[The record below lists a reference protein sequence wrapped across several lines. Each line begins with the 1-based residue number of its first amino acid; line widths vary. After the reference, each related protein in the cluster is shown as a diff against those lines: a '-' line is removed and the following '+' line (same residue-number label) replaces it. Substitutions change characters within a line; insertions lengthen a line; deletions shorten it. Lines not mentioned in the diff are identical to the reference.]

1 MINFTCMKTTLT
13 IIAFI
18 CSCVLFAQDPPEKYQ
33 QIWNEVNEGDSKVA
47 KKKLSKLLK
56 NNPND
61 PWLYWMSGILIDHG
75 GDQSDAKTFYEK
87 ALAVD
92 STFGPAYYNLA
103 SLLDSD
109 SHTDKK
115 IELLSKAIKF
125 YPQNGFSHISRG
137 ELYLKKGLFDL
148 AMADA
153 ESAKKCELID
163 PIAVDGL
170 IIEILYAQKKTKEL
184 QSFVKSGNYADT
196 GSMWGMNTLDIL
208 IKVYEELNQPE
219 NICKVCKSIQQDYD
233 IIGIPIPE
241 TISEKLKN
249 CK

>member
-1 MINFTCMKTTLT
+1 MKTTLT

-18 CSCVLFAQDPPEKYQ
+18 CSCVLFAQEPPEKYRKV
-33 QIWNEVNEGDSKVA
+33 WVDVNEGDSKAA
-47 KKKLSKLLK
+47 KKELSKLLK
-56 NNPND
+56 NNPKD
-61 PWLYWMSGILIDHG
+61 PWLYWMSGILIDS
-75 GDQSDAKTFYEK
+75 GDDQGDAKAFYEK
-87 ALAVD
+87 ALEAD

-103 SLLDSD
+103 ILLDGD

-115 IELLSKAIKF
+115 IGVLSKAIRF
-125 YPQNGFSHISRG
+125 YPQNGFSHIARG

-163 PIAVDGL
+163 LIAVDGL
-170 IIEILYAQKKTKEL
+170 IIEILYAQKKNKEL
-184 QSFVKSGNYADT
+184 QSFVKSGNYAVT
-196 GSMWGMNTLDIL
+196 GSMWNMSTLDIL

-219 NICKVCKSIQQDYD
+219 NICKICKSIQQDYD
-233 IIGIPIPE
+233 ILGIPIPE